1 MLARSAI
8 ANRQPEHRRG
18 ASLAL
23 FAGLLAA
30 AAVTAQ
36 TQQNNTPAAQPQR
49 PVTPAVQTPQVKR
62 PPGAVNGVAPAAP
75 ANLSQALSNLANAA
89 RSPANTP
96 AAGAPAAPA
105 NLNPALSNL
114 PNGARAPAN
123 TPQGRVP
130 QANRLNV
137 ASLNNQSPAARAVQS
152 QMFLGHP
159 GPAGSTVTRAPNGN
173 IVRTASDGSV
183 LDVRSPAKGMYIQHG
198 LDGSRRI
205 TVEHPDRSRVFV
217 TSRGVPYVQ
226 HPYMFRGRPMDHR
239 TFVVQGKV
247 FHAFYRPYN
256 YGGTMLDVYAP
267 TRFYDPTFYQGA
279 TTAFAK
285 PVGYTWG
292 YATQSAPWFS
302 YYKGYFTPD
311 PTYSTPQ
318 AWLADFVLG
327 ASLAVAYT
335 TAPPTSQA
343 PAGTSPAVTPEVK
356 RALADEIDHQVKQ
369 ESLEAQANAQNRD
382 PPPGAGGV
390 VQELADRQPHVFVV
404 ASDLDLVDP
413 SGRRCSVSEGDV
425 VQVVSTPNPGTGT
438 ADAVVMASKGGSECE
453 RSAQVQV
460 AVSDLQEMQNH
471 MRETIDM
478 GLASSEPGKKAPT
491 VPATFAA
498 SAPPPDPNAGHE
510 IQQQQQLAAL
520 VDG

>member
-1 MLARSAI
+1 MLSGSAI
-8 ANRQPEHRRG
+8 TNRRPYRRQG
-18 ASLAL
+18 ASLAVL
-23 FAGLLAA
+23 AGLLATA
-30 AAVTAQ
+30 GATAQ

-49 PVTPAVQTPQVKR
+49 PAPPAVTAPQAKR
-62 PPGAVNGVAPAAP
+62 PPVNGT
-75 ANLSQALSNLANAA
+75 N
-89 RSPANTP
+89 
-96 AAGAPAAPA
+96 AAPA
-105 NLNPALSNL
+105 NLNQALSNFA
-114 PNGARAPAN
+114 NAARAPAN
-123 TPQGRVP
+123 RF
-130 QANRLNV
+130 NV
-137 ASLNNQSPAARAVQS
+137 AALNNPSPAARAVQS

-159 GPAGSTVTRAPNGN
+159 GPAGSTVARAPNGN

-205 TVEHPDRSRVFV
+205 LVERPDRSRVFA

-226 HPYMFRGRPMDHR
+226 HPYMFRGHPMDHR

-256 YGGTMLDVYAP
+256 YGGTTLDVYAP
-267 TRFYDPTFYQGA
+267 TRFYDPAFYQGA
-279 TTAFAK
+279 TTAFPK

-311 PTYSTPQ
+311 QTYGSPQ

-335 TAPPTSQA
+335 TAPPTSQPP
-343 PAGTSPAVTPEVK
+343 PAAAATPVTPEVK

-425 VQVVSTPNPGTGT
+425 VQVVSGANPGTST
-438 ADAVVMASKGGSECE
+438 ADAVVMASKGGGECE
-453 RSAQVQV
+453 RSAQVQI

-498 SAPPPDPNAGHE
+498 TAPPPDANAGHE
-510 IQQQQQLAAL
+510 IEQQQQIAAL

>member
-1 MLARSAI
+1 MLSGSAI
-8 ANRQPEHRRG
+8 TNRRPDRRQG
-18 ASLAL
+18 ASLAVL
-23 FAGLLAA
+23 AGLLATA
-30 AAVTAQ
+30 GATAQ

-49 PVTPAVQTPQVKR
+49 PAPPAVTAPQAKR
-62 PPGAVNGVAPAAP
+62 APGAVNGT
-75 ANLSQALSNLANAA
+75 N
-89 RSPANTP
+89 
-96 AAGAPAAPA
+96 AAPA
-105 NLNPALSNL
+105 NLNQALSNFA
-114 PNGARAPAN
+114 NAARAPAN
-123 TPQGRVP
+123 RF
-130 QANRLNV
+130 NV
-137 ASLNNQSPAARAVQS
+137 AALNNPSPAARAVQS

-159 GPAGSTVTRAPNGN
+159 GPAGSTVARAPNGN

-205 TVEHPDRSRVFV
+205 LVERPDRSRVFA

-226 HPYMFRGRPMDHR
+226 HPYMFRGHPMDHR

-256 YGGTMLDVYAP
+256 YGGTTLDVYAP
-267 TRFYDPTFYQGA
+267 TRFYDPAFYQGA
-279 TTAFAK
+279 TTAFPK

-302 YYKGYFTPD
+302 YYKGYFAPD
-311 PTYSTPQ
+311 QTYASPQ

-335 TAPPTSQA
+335 TAPPTSQPP
-343 PAGTSPAVTPEVK
+343 PAAAATPVTPEVK

-425 VQVVSTPNPGTGT
+425 VQVVSGANPGTST
-438 ADAVVMASKGGSECE
+438 ADAVVMASKGGGECE
-453 RSAQVQV
+453 RSAQVQI

-498 SAPPPDPNAGHE
+498 TAPPPDANAGHE
-510 IQQQQQLAAL
+510 IEQQQQIAAL

>member
-1 MLARSAI
+1 MLSRTAT
-8 ANRQPEHRRG
+8 ANRRPDRRRG
-18 ASLAL
+18 SSLAL
-23 FAGLLAA
+23 LAGLMAA
-30 AAVTAQ
+30 AGATAQ
-36 TQQNNTPAAQPQR
+36 TQQSNTPAAQPQR
-49 PVTPAVQTPQVKR
+49 PAVPAVTAPGAKR
-62 PPGAVNGVAPAAP
+62 PAALAPGAVTAPM
-75 ANLSQALSNLANAA
+75 NLNQALNNLTNAS
-89 RSPANTP
+89 RGP
-96 AAGAPAAPA
+96 
-105 NLNPALSNL
+105 
-114 PNGARAPAN
+114 
-123 TPQGRVP
+123 
-130 QANRLNV
+130 ANRLNV
-137 ASLNNQSPAARAVQS
+137 ASLGNAGPAGHAVQS

-159 GPAGSTVTRAPNGN
+159 GPAGSTVNRAPNGN

-205 TVEHPDRSRVFV
+205 LVERPDRSRVFA

-226 HPYMFRGRPMDHR
+226 HPYMFRGHPMDHR

-247 FHAFYRPYN
+247 FHSFYRPYN

-267 TRFYDPTFYQGA
+267 TRFYDPAFYQGA
-279 TTAFAK
+279 TTAFPK

-292 YATQSAPWFS
+292 YATQSTPWFS
-302 YYKGYFTPD
+302 YYRGYFTPD

-335 TAPPTSQA
+335 TAPPTSQP
-343 PAGTSPAVTPEVK
+343 PAAVAPAVTPEVK

-390 VQELADRQPHVFVV
+390 VQELSDRQPHVFVA

-413 SGRRCSVSEGDV
+413 SGRRCSISEGDV
-425 VQVVSTPNPGTGT
+425 VQVVSPPNPGTGT
-438 ADAVVMASKGGSECE
+438 ADAVVMASKGGNECE
-453 RSAQVQV
+453 RAAQVQI
-460 AVSDLQEMQNH
+460 AVTDLQEMQNH
-471 MRETIDM
+471 MRATIDM
-478 GLASSEPGKKAPT
+478 GLASSEPGKKAAT
-491 VPATFAA
+491 VPATFA
-498 SAPPPDPNAGHE
+498 STAPPPDANAGHE
-510 IQQQQQLAAL
+510 IEQQQQIAAL

>member
-1 MLARSAI
+1 ML
-8 ANRQPEHRRG
+8 
-18 ASLAL
+18 
-23 FAGLLAA
+23 AGLLAA
-30 AAVTAQ
+30 AGATAQ
-36 TQQNNTPAAQPQR
+36 TQQNNTPATQPQR
-49 PVTPAVQTPQVKR
+49 PVTPAVTAPQAKR
-62 PPGAVNGVAPAAP
+62 PPGAVNGTNAAP
-75 ANLSQALSNLANAA
+75 ANLNQALSNLANTA
-89 RSPANTP
+89 RGPAN
-96 AAGAPAAPA
+96 
-105 NLNPALSNL
+105 
-114 PNGARAPAN
+114 RF
-123 TPQGRVP
+123 
-130 QANRLNV
+130 NV
-137 ASLNNQSPAARAVQS
+137 ASLNNPSPAARAVQS

-159 GPAGSTVTRAPNGN
+159 GPAGSTVTRAANGN

-205 TVEHPDRSRVFV
+205 LVERPDRSRVFS
-217 TSRGVPYVQ
+217 TSRGVPYVH
-226 HPYMFRGRPMDHR
+226 HPYMFRGHPMDHR

-247 FHAFYRPYN
+247 FHAFYRPYT
-256 YGGTMLDVYAP
+256 YGGTTLDVYAP
-267 TRFYDPTFYQGA
+267 TRFYDPAFYQGA
-279 TTAFAK
+279 TTPFPK
-285 PVGYTWG
+285 PVSYTWG
-292 YATQSAPWFS
+292 YANQSAPWYS

-311 PTYSTPQ
+311 ATYSSPQ
-318 AWLADFVLG
+318 SWLADFVLG

-335 TAPPTSQA
+335 TAPPTSQPS
-343 PAGTSPAVTPEVK
+343 PAGASTPVTPEVK

-382 PPPGAGGV
+382 PPAGAGGV

-425 VQVVSTPNPGTGT
+425 VQVISGANPATST
-438 ADAVVMASKGGSECE
+438 ADAVVMASKGGGECE

-498 SAPPPDPNAGHE
+498 TAPPPDANAGHE
-510 IQQQQQLAAL
+510 IEQQQQIAAL